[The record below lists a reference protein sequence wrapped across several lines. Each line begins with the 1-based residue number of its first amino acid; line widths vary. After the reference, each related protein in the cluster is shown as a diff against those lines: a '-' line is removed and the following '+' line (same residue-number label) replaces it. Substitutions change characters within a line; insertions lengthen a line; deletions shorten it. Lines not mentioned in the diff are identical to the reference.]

1 MTEQGLLRKVKGW
14 ILRKTSQLRRRL
26 AIWNVQISSL
36 LINLVL
42 LLMLALSGVLVAM
55 AMSQIRLTTGTL
67 PPDSVASLSQW
78 LLGLFVEGEKLK
90 VMADTDRASVLGTL
104 VSAIGAIV
112 TAVFAV
118 VAWLIARVENN
129 ARSRHAPISNLP
141 VYGSDGIDDV
151 SVMMEEYEHANSIV
165 VFGGDFSW
173 MREDA
178 NAPPQVQSMRT
189 LVSKLAASKKIRLI
203 SYKDDAVASG
213 SIGAKMRESIGPNI
227 VFNPKLNGLRASFIN
242 SPFGRVLIYKV
253 HADRHEMH
261 ICRVTDRT
269 KDGKELLDQFSLM
282 IATL

>member
-1 MTEQGLLRKVKGW
+1 MNEQGLLRKAKGW
-14 ILRKTSQLRRRL
+14 TFQKTSQLRRRL

-36 LINLVL
+36 LTNLVL
-42 LLMLALSGVLVAM
+42 LLMLALSGLLIAM
-55 AMSQIRLTTGTL
+55 AMSQIRLTTGT
-67 PPDSVASLSQW
+67 PPSDTAASLSQW
-78 LLGLFVEGEKLK
+78 VLGLFVEAKKLQA
-90 VMADTDRASVLGTL
+90 MEDTDRANVLGAL

-112 TAVFAV
+112 TAVFAI
-118 VAWLIARVENN
+118 VAWLISRVENN

-189 LVSKLAASKKIRLI
+189 LVTRLAASKKIRLI
-203 SYKDDAVASG
+203 SYKDDAVVSG
-213 SIGAKMRESIGPNI
+213 SIGRTMRDSIGTNI